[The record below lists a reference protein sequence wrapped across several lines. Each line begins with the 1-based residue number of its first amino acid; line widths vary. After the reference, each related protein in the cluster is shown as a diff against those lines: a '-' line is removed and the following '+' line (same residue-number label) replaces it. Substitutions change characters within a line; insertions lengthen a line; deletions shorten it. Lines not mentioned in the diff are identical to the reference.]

1 MYVGY
6 DCNGIV
12 RVWGT
17 TEKECE
23 LAREEYL
30 NNKSK
35 KSIESSNLKQ
45 IEENNENKI
54 EENFIKNANK

>member
-35 KSIESSNLKQ
+35 LWVYKEGVLPLPHLA
-45 IEENNENKI
+45 
-54 EENFIKNANK
+54 IKKMR

>member
-6 DCNGIV
+6 DFNGIV

-35 KSIESSNLKQ
+35 LWVYKNGKPLPNLA
-45 IEENNENKI
+45 
-54 EENFIKNANK
+54 IKKVR